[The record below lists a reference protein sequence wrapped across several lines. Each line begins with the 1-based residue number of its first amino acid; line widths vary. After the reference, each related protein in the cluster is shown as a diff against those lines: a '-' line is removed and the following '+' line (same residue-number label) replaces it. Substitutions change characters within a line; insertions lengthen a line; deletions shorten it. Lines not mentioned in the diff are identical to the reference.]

1 MIITVALM
9 YTDQS
14 SKSISDSEIEERA
27 RNLGMHYEDECKVFF
42 KGDEVSD

>member
-1 MIITVALM
+1 MIITAALL
-9 YTDQS
+9 S
-14 SKSISDSEIEERA
+14 SYENKKSISDSEIEERA